1 MPEPRAARRA
11 RRVGKADMIAVLELV
26 ARTADDAIAVTDLD
40 ARVVIWN
47 AASERLFGIPAS
59 LALGRSIFD
68 LSEPF
73 IVGRGDAR
81 DPRQTALATGSW
93 RGRRIERARI
103 GPNAGREVIVES
115 ALSRIDDSDGSAIG
129 VISIRRD
136 VTASVRLEQELA
148 ALGTLA
154 TATGVARTREEV
166 ADGAIGLLCTATR
179 ADYGVIIRHD
189 DGATVVEGSRGS
201 WPELVTIIGEG
212 GPGDAPMAAALRTP
226 GGVLTGTLET
236 LPMRPSS
243 RDVLRRH
250 GVAAMAT
257 VGLHHQ
263 GVLTG
268 RIALGWKEA
277 TAARPSEAAL
287 VQAAAHVEHAL
298 ENITLVERIVNQASS
313 ERRQTAQ
320 LRALDEL
327 TKLGQE
333 SQTTEALAGRSA
345 RLINSAVG
353 AVGTAYGLIDTV
365 EPGRGRYGTSEFVNL
380 PDALSRHLEGRS
392 SLERLALTRW
402 LSGEGSF
409 VQDCPTQ
416 DGLDEAAAAAAA
428 AGFRSLAAIPIRV
441 DGQLAGGIVAF
452 FDTTRDQV
460 TIDQGGLDA
469 IERTVGIS
477 LANHR
482 LREHLSASERRYRTL
497 FDESPEALL
506 LETWTGEIVDANAA
520 ALRTFRT
527 DRAGLVGRVG
537 SEVTGMEPESL
548 RGAHAA
554 GRSVGSATIRS
565 TGTAIDGR
573 SFPIELEIAPVE
585 IDGASRL
592 LVLVRDLSIQAE
604 LQAELIQA
612 QKMDAIGQLVSGV
625 AHELNNPLA
634 AIIAFSQLIRRDPNL
649 PDDLRRDADALN
661 QEADRTRRIVQNL
674 LDFARQRPPERHP
687 TRLDALVR
695 TVLEL
700 QAYML
705 STNRIEV
712 TLDIPASL
720 PSVPIDRSQ
729 LQQVLLN
736 LTRNAV
742 QAVASAADH
751 GRIAFSAREFD
762 AGPPTATR
770 RMIRLAVTD
779 DGPGVK
785 VEHRDRLF
793 LPFFTTKP
801 PGEGTGLGLP
811 VSFGIV
817 AAHNGHLRFE
827 PGPGGR
833 GATFVIELP
842 VDADAAG
849 PGPVR
854 VKGSARSEETPQA
867 GVDPPAEIGTEAVV
881 TSLMSSARA
890 AAPAAT
896 ILVLDD
902 EPSIRLLLSRILRS
916 AGHRPLMAADG
927 PEALALVRRGD
938 VQAVLCDHRMAGM
951 SGIDV
956 FEAVV
961 ALRPDLATRF
971 VFMSGDVLNA
981 ELREFAHDR
990 GIGLLAKPFDVEA
1003 AVGAIDNLLRGEPI
1017 GGPVVPADAGTVV
1030 NPARDGPQP
1039 SRERG

>member
-11 RRVGKADMIAVLELV
+11 RRVGKAEMIAVLELV

-40 ARVVIWN
+40 ARVCIWN

-59 LALGRSIFD
+59 LALGRLIYD
-68 LSEPF
+68 LTEPF
-73 IVGRGDAR
+73 IVGREDAG
-81 DPRQTALATGSW
+81 DPRQTALEKGSW

-115 ALSRIDDSDGSAIG
+115 ALSRIDDSDGSPIG

-136 VTASVRLEQELA
+136 VTASVRLEQEFA

-166 ADGAIGLLCTATR
+166 ADGAIGLLCAATG
-179 ADYGVIIRHD
+179 ADYGVIVRHD
-189 DGATVVEGSRGS
+189 DGQTVVEGSRGI
-201 WPELVTIIGEG
+201 WPELVSMIRES
-212 GPGDAPMAAALRTP
+212 GPGE
-226 GGVLTGTLET
+226 VLTGALEA

-250 GVAAMAT
+250 GVAAMAI
-257 VGLHHQ
+257 VGLHRE
-263 GVLTG
+263 GLLTG
-268 RIALGWKEA
+268 RIALGWKKA
-277 TAARPSEAAL
+277 TAARPSEAAML
-287 VQAAAHVEHAL
+287 QAAAHVEHAL

-313 ERRQTAQ
+313 DKRQTAQ

-327 TKLGQE
+327 TNLGQE
-333 SQTTEALAGRSA
+333 SQTTEALATRSA
-345 RLINSAVG
+345 RLITTAVG

-380 PDALSRHLEGRS
+380 PRALTRHLDGRS
-392 SLERLALTRW
+392 SLERLALARW
-402 LSGEGSF
+402 QSGEGSF

-416 DGLDEAAAAAAA
+416 DGLDEAASAAAA
-428 AGFRSLAAIPIRV
+428 AGFLSLAAIPIRV

-452 FDTTRDQV
+452 FDTPRDQV
-460 TIDQGGLDA
+460 AIDQGGLDA

-527 DRAGLVGRVG
+527 DRTGLVGRVG
-537 SEVTGMEPESL
+537 SEVTGMEPDSL

-554 GRSVGSATIRS
+554 GSGGAPATIRS
-565 TGTAIDGR
+565 TGTARDGR

-585 IDGASRL
+585 IDGTSRL

-649 PDDLRRDADALN
+649 PDDLRRDADVLN

-674 LDFARQRPPERHP
+674 LDFARQRAPERHP

-712 TLDIPASL
+712 TVDIPASL
-720 PSVPIDRSQ
+720 PAVPIDRSQ

-751 GRIAFSAREFD
+751 GQVAFSAREFD
-762 AGPPTATR
+762 AGPRTATR

-779 DGPGVK
+779 DGPGVQ

-854 VKGSARSEETPQA
+854 VKGGPRSAETPRA
-867 GVDPPAEIGTEAVV
+867 RIDPPSEIGAPAAA
-881 TSLMSSARA
+881 TSLTPKDRA
-890 AAPAAT
+890 AAPPAT

-902 EPSIRLLLSRILRS
+902 EPSIRRLLSKILRS
-916 AGHRPLMAADG
+916 AGHRPLTAADG
-927 PEALALVRRGD
+927 PEAIEFVRQGD

-961 ALRPDLATRF
+961 ALRPHLANRF
-971 VFMSGDVLNA
+971 VFMSGDVLNT
-981 ELREFAHDR
+981 ELREFARGR
-990 GIGLLAKPFDVEA
+990 GIALLAKPFDVEA
-1003 AVGAIDNLLRGEPI
+1003 ALGAINDLFRGESI
-1017 GGPVVPADAGTVV
+1017 GGPVAPEDARTVV
-1030 NPARDGPQP
+1030 GRARDAP
-1039 SRERG
+1039 